1 MHLEFT
7 KHFDWMLNAVCDQS
21 TECCNLSPRQI
32 LVFPTNVVGANMPL
46 PDNCRFASNNSGID
60 R

>member
-1 MHLEFT
+1 MHLEFIE
-7 KHFDWMLNAVCDQS
+7 HFDWMLNLVCDES

-46 PDNCRFASNNSGID
+46 PDD
-60 R
+60 L

>member
-1 MHLEFT
+1 VHLEFT
-7 KHFDWMLNAVCDQS
+7 EHFDWMLNSVCDES